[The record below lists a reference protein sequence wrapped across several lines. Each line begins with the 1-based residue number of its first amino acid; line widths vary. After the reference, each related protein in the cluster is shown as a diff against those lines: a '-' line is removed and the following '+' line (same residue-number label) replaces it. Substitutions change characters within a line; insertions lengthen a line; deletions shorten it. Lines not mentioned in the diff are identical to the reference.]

1 MLREGEKAMDLK
13 NIFIQQQDFF
23 NQGYSKS
30 ITFREIQLN
39 KLKKTLKQNED
50 KILTALE
57 ADLGKPFMEGYTSE
71 LGMLYTSINYAIKNM
86 HKWSKKE
93 KKSTPFYLFF
103 AKAYIKSTPF
113 GNTLILS
120 AFNYPLL
127 LALAPLVGAIAAG
140 NTAMLGLPKST
151 PTINQVIIEIINTSF
166 GQEYIYAFE
175 TDRYLNDEVLSF
187 KFNKIFYTG
196 SSKVGKIVALKAA
209 ENLIPITLELGG
221 KSPALVTKNA
231 KINNAADS
239 IVWGKFLNTGQTC
252 VAPDYVLVDKVV
264 SDDLIKAIK
273 NSITKM
279 YGDNLSEN
287 TDYGK
292 IVHKKELKRL
302 LDIIDHDQ
310 AYLNSEVLSDL
321 DKRYLSPVLISA
333 NLAEVKNLK
342 SMEAE
347 IFGPILPVI
356 IYEDLNQ
363 AIAYINC
370 NETPLAFYPFSTK
383 DYEIETVLNSVLSG
397 GVTVNDTI
405 LHLSNL
411 KLPFGGVN
419 NSGIGNYHGKYSF
432 DTFSHKQ
439 AVLKTKSSFKQ
450 KLMHPP
456 YSEFKF
462 KLVRFFLK

>member
-1 MLREGEKAMDLK
+1 MDLK
-13 NIFIQQQDFF
+13 KIFIQQQDFF

-127 LALAPLVGAIAAG
+127 LALDPLVGAIVAG

-175 TDRYLNDEVLSF
+175 TDRYLNDEILSF

-239 IVWGKFLNTGQTC
+239 IVWG
-252 VAPDYVLVDKVV
+252 
-264 SDDLIKAIK
+264 
-273 NSITKM
+273 
-279 YGDNLSEN
+279 
-287 TDYGK
+287 
-292 IVHKKELKRL
+292 
-302 LDIIDHDQ
+302 
-310 AYLNSEVLSDL
+310 
-321 DKRYLSPVLISA
+321 
-333 NLAEVKNLK
+333 
-342 SMEAE
+342 
-347 IFGPILPVI
+347 
-356 IYEDLNQ
+356 
-363 AIAYINC
+363 
-370 NETPLAFYPFSTK
+370 
-383 DYEIETVLNSVLSG
+383 
-397 GVTVNDTI
+397 
-405 LHLSNL
+405 
-411 KLPFGGVN
+411 
-419 NSGIGNYHGKYSF
+419 
-432 DTFSHKQ
+432 
-439 AVLKTKSSFKQ
+439 
-450 KLMHPP
+450 
-456 YSEFKF
+456 
-462 KLVRFFLK
+462 